1 MRIFIIFL
9 LALITILAANLVIKS
24 NDIKKFSKKKNKY
37 YRINK

>member
-24 NDIKKFSKKKNKY
+24 NDIKEIFKKKNKN

>member
-24 NDIKKFSKKKNKY
+24 NDTKEIFKKKNKY

>member
-24 NDIKKFSKKKNKY
+24 NDIKEIFKKKNKS

>member
-24 NDIKKFSKKKNKY
+24 NDIKEIFKKKNKY